1 MAQYLDF
8 SISKKRAK
16 GILDGEED
24 VKEEEQVQPEEPEEE
39 VKQEELKD
47 KITTV
52 QKSMNFLEK
61 AYSIQNM
68 LMNILKET
76 KQDQHD
82 ISSSLEGSRNQRM
95 RWVCRQALKSR
106 RRMYRAKNRAHPMIR
121 KNDAIINCKF

>member
-82 ISSSLEGSRNQRM
+82 ISSSLEAFQESTNEVGVQVGTQVQEEDVQSEEQ
-95 RWVCRQALKSR
+95 SS
-106 RRMYRAKNRAHPMIR
+106 P
-121 KNDAIINCKF
+121 NDQKE